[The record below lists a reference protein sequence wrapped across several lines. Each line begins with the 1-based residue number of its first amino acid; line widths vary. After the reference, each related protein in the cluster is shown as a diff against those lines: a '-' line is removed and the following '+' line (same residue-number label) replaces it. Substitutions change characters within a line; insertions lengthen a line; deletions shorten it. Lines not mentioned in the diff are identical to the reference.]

1 MTKVMAGEQ
10 VDQIMNMM
18 NGTQG
23 TTNASEAGSSNN
35 SGREFFCDAKSQSEL
50 NEFVNYE
57 KPKLV
62 ALVGFAD
69 YGKSTFIGSL
79 YQQLIVNLNYGGYSF
94 VDSDTYVGFE
104 RRVFLRR
111 VNDNNIS
118 DTKRNI
124 LGENDI
130 LEFKMRSNK
139 GKLHQIIVSDK
150 AGETYSKYISSDEE
164 IKKDIVLQNADLIL
178 FFVDAELDCKS
189 LAEHNLIAEKYE
201 SILTRLKT
209 KGKINEGTTYA
220 IVFTKADKVN
230 TEERKKKLAE
240 RREKIKQ
247 MFVEV
252 IGTGAEGVYEINSKD
267 LNNSS
272 LNELF
277 AKIISPKLP
286 AEAVKE
292 MDWVKME
299 IEKNQ

>member
-1 MTKVMAGEQ
+1 MAGEQ

-23 TTNASEAGSSNN
+23 TTNASEAGNSKN

-50 NEFVNYE
+50 NEFVNRE

-62 ALVGFAD
+62 VLVGFAD

-111 VNDNNIS
+111 INDDNIS

-130 LEFKMRSNK
+130 LVFNLRSVQ

-164 IKKDIVLQNADLIL
+164 IKKDIVLQSADLIL

-201 SILTRLKT
+201 SVLTRLKA

-220 IVFTKADKVN
+220 VVFTKADKVN
-230 TEERKKKLAE
+230 TDERKKKLAE
-240 RREKIKQ
+240 RRAKIEQ
-247 MFVEV
+247 LFVELT
-252 IGTGAEGVYEINSKD
+252 GTEAEGVYEVNSRD
-267 LNNSS
+267 LNNES

-277 AKIISPKLP
+277 AKIISPKQP
-286 AEAVKE
+286 TEAVKE
-292 MDWVKME
+292 LDWVKMK